1 MEKGIIHIR
10 KIIISALFLAII
22 GGIIFN
28 ATFFLHA
35 HRTACGRV
43 IIHAHPF
50 NKNTENKNP
59 ATQHQ
64 HNKIEL
70 QVIQSLD
77 YFIDADKCLN
87 DLNPGYFIISK
98 FAITKCFYQP
108 SHLTY
113 SINYRAPPYNLLSA

>member
-1 MEKGIIHIR
+1 MEKGKAYIK
-10 KIIISALFLAII
+10 KIIISSLFLVII

-35 HRTACGRV
+35 HRAACGKV

-59 ATQHQ
+59 GTQHQ

-70 QVIQSLD
+70 QVIQTLD
-77 YFIDADKCLN
+77 NFINVDQN
-87 DLNPGYFIISK
+87 ENILNPAYFVISK
-98 FAITKCFYQP
+98 FTITKCFYKP
-108 SHLTY
+108 SHLNQL
-113 SINYRAPPYNLLSA
+113 INYRAPPFEFLSV

>member
-1 MEKGIIHIR
+1 MEKGTVYIK
-10 KIIISALFLAII
+10 KIIISSLFFIII

-35 HRTACGRV
+35 HRTACGKV

-50 NKNTENKNP
+50 NKNAENQNP
-59 ATQHQ
+59 ASQHQ

-77 YFIDADKCLN
+77 FYLN
-87 DLNPGYFIISK
+87 VEKIQSNLNPGYFLIAKYNIAKCYYKPSCLNSSIS
-98 FAITKCFYQP
+98 
-108 SHLTY
+108 
-113 SINYRAPPYNLLSA
+113 NRAPPSMV